1 MSRVKKYKAQK
12 RHIAK
17 AISWR
22 FFGTLGT
29 VVVAWIILGDPIMG
43 LEIGVVELITKTL
56 LYYFHERVWFN
67 IDFPNSHRRH
77 LAKTITWRL
86 VGTIDTMIIAWVI
99 SGNPWTGLQVG
110 GVEAVVKMVMY
121 YYHERIWHH
130 YSYGLEPIAQ
140 TEKIKSNG
148 DE

>member
-1 MSRVKKYKAQK
+1 MNRPKKYKAQK

-22 FFGTLGT
+22 FFGTIGT
-29 VVVAWIILGDPIMG
+29 IAVAWIVTGNPTLG
-43 LEIGVVELITKTL
+43 LSIGVVELITKTL

-67 IDFPNSHRRH
+67 VNFPDTNKRH

-99 SGNPWTGLQVG
+99 SGNPMMGLQIG
-110 GVEAVVKMVMY
+110 GIEAITKMIMY
-121 YYHERIWHH
+121 YFHETIWHK
-130 YSYGLEPIAQ
+130 SQYGLEPINNEQERIQ
-140 TEKIKSNG
+140 TRP
-148 DE
+148 